1 MMSVAADKIKLWREH
16 PAAMVGDLFGAT
28 PDPWQLECLE
38 AFPHEP
44 KIAMKASKGP
54 GKTCV
59 LAWLAWNFLLT
70 RPEPKIAATSI
81 SGSNLSDGLWTEMA
95 VWQGKSPLL
104 KDLFL
109 WQRTRIESRQK
120 PATWYMTARTWSQSA
135 SPDDVG
141 KTLAGLHQ
149 PYIMFLLDESGG
161 MPDGILASAEAAL
174 STCIEGHIVQAG
186 NPTNLSGP
194 LYIACVLSRD
204 QWRVIEINGDPD
216 NPNRATRVD
225 IKWARDQI
233 RQWGRDNPFVMVNIL
248 GQFPPAGFNTLIG
261 IDELREATRRH
272 YYETDIMLAARV
284 LGIDVAREGDDASV
298 IFPRQGLVAF
308 QPQVLRG
315 VRGTEGADIV
325 ARRMTTW
332 GADGVFVDDTGGFGS
347 SWIDNLLRLGHAPVG
362 VKFNGKATLDRYANK
377 RTEMAF
383 DAVNWIQR
391 GGAIPDIPELLR
403 AMSETTYT
411 HIGDRLI
418 LEPKEDVKARLHFS
432 PDHFDALML
441 TFAAPVE
448 PVRRGA
454 DRVMHQSEFN
464 PLSAMNL
471 STSYTLGSH
480 SSDYDPFARQMNR

>member
-1 MMSVAADKIKLWREH
+1 MDVAAAKMKVWREH
-16 PAAMVGDLFGAT
+16 PAVMVKELFGAT
-28 PDPWQLECLE
+28 PDPWQEECLE

-95 VWQGKSPLL
+95 VWQGKSQLL
-104 KDLFL
+104 SQMFTWGK
-109 WQRTRIESRQK
+109 TRIESREK

-272 YYETDIMLAARV
+272 YYETDIMPSARV

-332 GADGVFVDDTGGFGS
+332 GADGVFIDDTGGFGS

-362 VKFNGKATLDRYANK
+362 VMFNGKATLDRYANK

-448 PVRRGA
+448 PVRRGTN
-454 DRVMHQSEFN
+454 RVMHQAEFD
-464 PLSAMNL
+464 PMSVMNL
-471 STSYTLGSH
+471 STSYTVGSH
-480 SSDYDPFARQMNR
+480 SSDYDPFARQLNR